1 MVLPRGTAPA
11 RGEGRATGTGGW
23 PPVRPFGCASGALE
37 RQGGDALR
45 PPGDVPRHRGAGPT
59 AALRPGPGDAQ
70 EPADRWH
77 GSGSARPLPIREVAA
92 ARLARGLRE
101 APRRAGGRLG
111 AIRTAEEAYFSEF
124 GVYVTAAA
132 HPAAVPGSTKAVWN
146 PAAGN
151 GFNTIGWSPTG
162 NVYYQ
167 YAVSIG
173 AGSNEYWAQAV
184 ADIDGNGMNNAWAYV
199 APVPGS
205 TTTGAA
211 DVISAGQ
218 CSNAGVYNASTG
230 AQDLLNTVG
239 PCDNVSGQSEF

>member
-1 MVLPRGTAPA
+1 MFHHLKSR
-11 RGEGRATGTGGW
+11 RREGFTLIELMIVVAIIGILAAIAIPNFLR
-23 PPVRPFGCASGALE
+23 FQLKASA
-37 RQGGDALR
+37 
-45 PPGDVPRHRGAGPT
+45 
-59 AALRPGPGDAQ
+59 
-70 EPADRWH
+70 
-77 GSGSARPLPIREVAA
+77 S
-92 ARLARGLRE
+92 E
-101 APRRAGGRLG
+101 AKANLG

-124 GVYVTAAA
+124 GVYVAAAA

-167 YAVSIG
+167 YAVSVG
-173 AGSNEYWAQAV
+173 AGNNEYWAQAV

-211 DVISAGQ
+211 DAISAGQ
-218 CSNAGVYNASTG
+218 CANTGVYNATNNM
-230 AQDLLNTVG
+230 QDLLNTVG
-239 PCDNVSGQSEF
+239 PCDNISGQSEF